1 MRAGRQ
7 TGRRHAALRWGAAV
21 LALGAG
27 AAVAIAVAPAQA
39 DTATVDAQLSLSGV
53 ATQGNILGGTTIG
66 VKPGTTVRFQ
76 ASALPTAGLDNIPT
90 LGPLLRNLLDT
101 LTGSQFQVV
110 ASFPASFP
118 GGARTLALGGPK
130 TGPCA
135 GTQVLPIT
143 FNSVGT
149 YGFSWK
155 VQYVAP
161 GLLGGCK
168 ANSLNNSDLNLL
180 KGAGVA
186 LNATNQ
192 WVGQIVVATDPPPPG
207 ISVQLP
213 GIGVQPSLPVVGN
226 LPTISVPNIN
236 VPTIPV
242 NVPSIVSGLPIPG
255 GGNSTTPGGGGGGT
269 QPGNCVPCS
278 VVPSPQ
284 NFPGGGGFGNPG
296 PDSGSL
302 TQLGAG
308 LHEPSA
314 DLSLPSVTATATN
327 PGVSTSTKRINLA
340 ANKAPAAQMPVILAI
355 IAIIALG
362 LVTATYARLY
372 LLRRNV
378 T

>member
-1 MRAGRQ
+1 MRVRRQ
-7 TGRRHAALRWGAAV
+7 AGRRHAALRWGAAAV
-21 LALGAG
+21 ALGAG
-27 AAVAIAVAPAQA
+27 AAVAIAMAPAQA
-39 DTATVDAQLSLSGV
+39 DATTVDAQLSLSGV
-53 ATQGNILGGTTIG
+53 ATQSNILGGTTIG

-76 ASALPTAGLDNIPT
+76 ASALPTAGLNNIPA
-90 LGPLLRNLLDT
+90 LGPLLSNLIST

-118 GGARTLALGGPK
+118 GGARTVTLGGPT

-135 GTQVLPIT
+135 GTPVLPIA

-155 VQYVAP
+155 VQYVLP

-168 ANSLNNSDLNLL
+168 ASSLNNSDLNLL
-180 KGAGVA
+180 KSAGIA

-192 WVGQIVVATDPPPPG
+192 WVGQIVVATDPPPGG

-226 LPTISVPNIN
+226 LPTVSVPNIKL
-236 VPTIPV
+236 PTLPV
-242 NVPSIVSGLPIPG
+242 DVSSIAGGLG
-255 GGNSTTPGGGGGGT
+255 GGGGGGGT
-269 QPGNCVPCS
+269 TPPGGGGGSTEPGNCVPCS

-284 NFPGGGGFGNPG
+284 NFPGGGFGNPG
-296 PDSGSL
+296 PDAGGL

-308 LHEPSA
+308 LHEPS
-314 DLSLPSVTATATN
+314 LGLTLPSVTATATN

-340 ANKAPAAQMPVILAI
+340 SNKAPAAQMPVVLAI

>member
-1 MRAGRQ
+1 MRVRRQ
-7 TGRRHAALRWGAAV
+7 AGRRHPALRWGAAAV
-21 LALGAG
+21 ALGAG
-27 AAVAIAVAPAQA
+27 AAVAIAMAPAQA
-39 DTATVDAQLSLSGV
+39 SATTVDAQLSLSGV
-53 ATQGNILGGTTIG
+53 ATQGNILGGTTVG

-76 ASALPTAGLDNIPT
+76 ASALPTAGLNNIPA
-90 LGPLLRNLLDT
+90 LGPLLNNLIST

-118 GGARTLALGGPK
+118 GGARSVTLGGPT

-135 GTQVLPIT
+135 GTQVLPVT
-143 FNSVGT
+143 FNSIGT
-149 YGFSWK
+149 YGFTWTVK
-155 VQYVAP
+155 YVLP

-168 ANSLNNSDLNLL
+168 ATSLNNSDLNLL
-180 KGAGVA
+180 KSAGIA

-192 WVGQIVVATDPPPPG
+192 WVGQIVVATDPPPAG

-213 GIGVQPSLPVVGN
+213 GIGIQPSLPVVGN
-226 LPTISVPNIN
+226 LPTISVPNIKLPTLPVDVSSIAGGIGGSKPPTS
-236 VPTIPV
+236 VP
-242 NVPSIVSGLPIPG
+242 
-255 GGNSTTPGGGGGGT
+255 PGGGGGGT
-269 QPGNCVPCS
+269 EPGNCVPCS

-284 NFPGGGGFGNPG
+284 NFPGGGFGNPG
-296 PDSGSL
+296 PDAGGL

-308 LHEPSA
+308 LHEPS
-314 DLSLPSVTATATN
+314 LGLTLPSVTATATP

-340 ANKAPAAQMPVILAI
+340 SNKAPSAQMPVVLAI

-378 T
+378 V